1 MTLILGRF
9 QPLHNGHLKVIKDA
23 FAEDKDIM
31 IAVGSSQKSDEK
43 TNPFSGEE
51 RKMMI
56 DAVLMAYKIKAKVLL
71 VPDID
76 SDEQYVKYVERIIG
90 RRFKKVI
97 TENPHTVELFRKAGY
112 DVKVTPRYF
121 DISATGIR
129 KKIAEKGDW
138 ENDVPKEVS
147 KLIKSV
153 SGVERIINLS
163 KK

>member
-23 FAEDKDIM
+23 FAEDKDII
-31 IAVGSSQKSDEK
+31 IAVGSSQKKDEK
-43 TNPFSGEE
+43 SNPFSGEE

-56 DAVLMAYKIKAKVLL
+56 KTVLDANEINTDVYL

-76 SDEQYVKYVERIIG
+76 SDEEYVKHVEKIVC

-97 TENPHTVELFRKAGY
+97 TENNHTVELFRKAGY

-121 DISATGIR
+121 GISATGVR
-129 KKIAEKGDW
+129 QKIAEDGNWDK
-138 ENDVPKEVS
+138 DVPSDVVR
-147 KLIKSV
+147 LIKKFG
-153 SGVERIINLS
+153 GVEKIKRLS
-163 KK
+163 KE